1 MHLLYFFRHRGPHV
15 VNETFQAVPSQME
28 GVTAPIF
35 PTIPLGL
42 GTKISVAGQ
51 YYPTLSQ
58 VLSSIKFPHRPCLRP
73 YHLEYTSSRPIT
85 EVKQG

>member
-1 MHLLYFFRHRGPHV
+1 MHLLYFFRHWGPHIV
-15 VNETFQAVPSQME
+15 GETFQAVPSQME
-28 GVTAPIF
+28 GVAPIF
-35 PTIPLGL
+35 PTIPVGS
-42 GTKISVAGQ
+42 GTKISCAGHN
-51 YYPTLSQ
+51 YPTLSQ